1 MRIVVLNGSPKGDD
15 SVTIH
20 SVKFLQKKIPQHEF
34 RIHNIAQRIR
44 GIEGRS
50 ELFDEILEEIK
61 LADAVL
67 WTFPLYLLLVPAQL
81 KRFIELIF
89 EHNKVAVFSGKYTAA
104 ISTSI
109 HFNDHIAHRYIQGIC
124 DDLDM
129 NFVAS
134 FSADMMDLLV
144 EEEQERLLQF
154 GHNFISTVEN
164 QYPTIKRYKPIK
176 RLDYNYTSGEG
187 SHSINI
193 DDKKVVV
200 ITDVSGDNN
209 LQKMVTRFRDSFSS
223 AIDVVNLNDLKMVS
237 GCIGCLQ
244 CGYDNHC
251 CFEDKDDYTSLFADQ
266 VLESD
271 VIVFAGTM
279 KDRYLSSL
287 WKTYF
292 DRSFYMG
299 HRPSL
304 IDKQLGFII
313 SGPLSQNSNLRDL
326 FEGYT
331 GWHHAN
337 LVGIVSDEI
346 QNNESLDASLEDL
359 ARKSIEYSNTG
370 YIQPQ
375 TFLGIGGRK
384 IFRDDIWGRLRTV
397 FQADHRS
404 YVELGWYD
412 FPMRDLPNH
421 VIAHLG
427 TIGMSIPTA
436 RKRIQEMLRSG
447 VSFRHKKIVEDA

>member
-1 MRIVVLNGSPKGDD
+1 MKIVVLNGSPKGDD

-20 SVKFLQKKIPQHEF
+20 SVKYLQKQIPQHEF
-34 RIHNIAQRIR
+34 KIHNISQRIR
-44 GIEGRS
+44 GIEGRN
-50 ELFDEILEEIK
+50 ELFNEIIEEIK
-61 LADAVL
+61 LSDAVL

-89 EHNKVAVFSGKYTAA
+89 ERNEVEAFKGKYTAA

-129 NFVAS
+129 NFMAS

-164 QYPTIKRYKPIK
+164 KYPTTKRFQPIIHP
-176 RLDYNYTSGEG
+176 DYNYTSGDG
-187 SHSINI
+187 SHSIKVV
-193 DDKKVVV
+193 DKKVLV
-200 ITDVSGDNN
+200 ITDVSGDTN
-209 LQKMVTRFRDSFSS
+209 LQKMVNRFCDSFSS
-223 AIDVVNLNDLKMVS
+223 TIDVVNLNDLKMVS

-251 CFEDKDDYTSLFADQ
+251 CFEDKDDYTSFFADK

-304 IDKQLGFII
+304 IDKQLCFII
-313 SGPLSQNSNLRDL
+313 SGPISQNTNLRDL
-326 FEGYT
+326 FEGYA

-346 QNNESLDASLEDL
+346 QNSEGLDSQLENL
-359 ARKSIEYSNTG
+359 ARKSVEYSIHG
-370 YIQPQ
+370 YIQPN
-375 TFLGIGGRK
+375 TFLGVGGRL

-427 TIGMSIPTA
+427 TIGMSIPPA
-436 RKRIQEMLRSG
+436 RKRIQEMLTKG
-447 VSFRHKKIVEDA
+447 VSFRHKKIVEKA